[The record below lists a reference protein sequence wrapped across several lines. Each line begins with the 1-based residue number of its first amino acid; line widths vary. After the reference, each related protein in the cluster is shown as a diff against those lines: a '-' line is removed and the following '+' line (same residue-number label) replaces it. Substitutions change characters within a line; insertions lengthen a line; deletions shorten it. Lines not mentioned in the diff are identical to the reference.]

1 MVLYSC
7 ITVVTASASAAA
19 AAAAEG
25 ESSSGPWGLMNGA
38 AGEGMWTP
46 RAPGDGAGANGDGD
60 ATCSATLLGDGT
72 SMLDGDLATTC
83 QHHTHTHT
91 HARLQLQQ
99 VT

>member
-7 ITVVTASASAAA
+7 ITVVTAR

-25 ESSSGPWGLMNGA
+25 ESGSGPWGLMNGA

-46 RAPGDGAGANGDGD
+46 RAPGDGAGANGDGE

-83 QHHTHTHT
+83 QHHTH
-91 HARLQLQQ
+91 ARLQLQQ

>member
-1 MVLYSC
+1 
-7 ITVVTASASAAA
+7 
-19 AAAAEG
+19 
-25 ESSSGPWGLMNGA
+25 MNGA

-46 RAPGDGAGANGDGD
+46 RAPGDGAGANGDGE

-91 HARLQLQQ
+91 LATSTGDVGHKPRLPLLSTRPA
-99 VT
+99 VTLATLKRVATSFAA